1 MPDALSSYDPSDS
14 TPSTPP
20 SSTPYPTP
28 SQIPPPH
35 PQRRRAHRG
44 AACEARLVKG
54 DSSEPVKRARH
65 ASLSRKPLKW
75 TRGADRRAPRCLG
88 AAARDAPAGDGGVVP
103 RHQTTVS

>member
-28 SQIPPPH
+28 SQIPPHIP
-35 PQRRRAHRG
+35 REG

-65 ASLSRKPLKW
+65 ASLSRKPVKW